1 MRMDLDPTNR
11 KVDDP
16 MIPTRTATSA
26 AVLLAAASLL
36 PAAATAQTAG
46 PWQYGLSLYGWLPTI
61 SGTTVFPP
69 PATGGS
75 DVALDADAILDALKF
90 TFMGTLEV
98 HNGAWGGFTDFVYMD
113 LGATKSRTR
122 DLTIGG
128 HDLPADVTAKATV
141 DLKSYVWTLAGE
153 YRMVGGP
160 DATFDLVA
168 GARMLR
174 LEQTLDWTLSG
185 NLGAIDLP
193 DRAGS
198 RRATLTNWDAIV
210 GIKGRLMFGADR
222 RWFVP
227 YYADVG
233 LGESDLTYQLM
244 TGVGYAFQ
252 WGELV
257 AQWRYLDYD
266 LDGSIQSLT
275 VNGPAVA
282 VNFRW

>member
-1 MRMDLDPTNR
+1 MPVT
-11 KVDDP
+11 KK
-16 MIPTRTATSA
+16 ATSTA
-26 AVLLAAASLL
+26 AVLIAAASLF
-36 PAAATAQTAG
+36 PPVATAQVAG

-75 DVALDADAILDALKF
+75 DVELDADAILDALKF
-90 TFMGTLEV
+90 TFMGTFEA

-128 HDLPADVTAKATV
+128 RDLPADVTAKATF

-153 YRMVGGP
+153 YRIVGGS
-160 DATFDLVA
+160 DATLDVVA

-174 LEQTLDWTLSG
+174 LEQTLDWTLTG
-185 NLGAIDLP
+185 NLGAIALP
-193 DRAGS
+193 DRDGNRS
-198 RRATLTNWDAIV
+198 ATLTNWDAIV
-210 GIKGRLMFGADR
+210 GVKGRFTFGADR

-227 YYADVG
+227 YYADIG
-233 LGESDLTYQLM
+233 TGESDLTYQLM